1 MKHILMSRLLL
12 SAFLLAVCLLR
23 NAPVS
28 AQTPSPDNLIPRS
41 LLFKEKTRHNVRL
54 SSDGSTVFYQKKADG
69 SDSTLYY
76 LQEKMP
82 LSEKKRRFEG
92 KLISWNLLYEGMLT
106 AVVQQDTSL
115 VFYSTTLAANK
126 MRKVNVFPFKSLTVL
141 HTSRRFPNKI
151 AANITAVD
159 PTQSGIYQLDLL
171 SGASKRL
178 GMMED
183 MQQVFF
189 DENFGM
195 VACLRQDS
203 HEVRTLQ
210 RKHEGL
216 WKDVFRYTH
225 LPDFFIGGLCKIVSV
240 SNDGKTIYAT
250 DYTNKDKASLVAIST
265 ETGEITELAS
275 DPDADIYPGA
285 FTLDVTG
292 KPTSV
297 VALYGNTRRHFIGDA
312 VKADFEF
319 LEKEL
324 GNLGFVGASQNDSTW
339 LVRKMD
345 GGPLQYFHF
354 NRKDKKL
361 LPLFNDYE
369 HLNGY
374 DMPTRTSHVVT
385 TRDGLKLPIHVYVPF
400 GMSNANGLPKVPLP
414 TIIYIHGGP
423 WVGVTHWNSWFH
435 NRNFQLLANRGYVV
449 INMEFRGTTG
459 LGKALMNA
467 GDKQFGEAMHYDIVD
482 VAEWAKKQGIA
493 HPKRLGIWG
502 WSYGGYAAN
511 YALGKAPDL
520 FAAGVSMYG
529 LGDLPGFC
537 KSPLLQGDSLWIER
551 VGDANTPEGL
561 ALLEKH
567 SPLTYVKNIKSPMLL
582 TTGSKDLIVPQEQSD
597 KFASELNAAK
607 KSVVYFFY
615 PEEGHDY
622 AKPESWISFWAIT
635 EHFLHKN
642 LGGRRELRKTDVES
656 GKFEVMFGKEF
667 IDKID

>member
-1 MKHILMSRLLL
+1 MRHTIMCRLLFAL
-12 SAFLLAVCLLR
+12 AFVALASLRNTPLLAQK
-23 NAPVS
+23 P
-28 AQTPSPDNLIPRS
+28 TPDNLMPRTV
-41 LLFKEKTRHNVRL
+41 LFREKTRHNVRL
-54 SSDGSTVFYQKKADG
+54 SSDGTTIFYQKKADG

-76 LQEKMP
+76 IQEKMP

-92 KLISWNLLYEGMLT
+92 KLVNWHLLYEGMMM
-106 AVVQQDTSL
+106 AVLQQDTSL
-115 VFYSTTLAANK
+115 ALYSTSLTANK
-126 MRKVNVFPFKSLTVL
+126 LRKVNVFPFKRLTVM

-151 AANITAVD
+151 AANIEAVD
-159 PTQSGIYQLDLL
+159 PAQSGIYQLDLL

-178 GMMED
+178 GLMED

-203 HEVRTLQ
+203 HEVRTLY
-210 RKHEGL
+210 RKHEGQ
-216 WKDVFRYTH
+216 WKEVFRH
-225 LPDFFIGGLCKIVSV
+225 PFSPPDFIGGVSKIVSV

-250 DYTNKDKASLVAIST
+250 DNTGKDKASLVAINT
-265 ETGEITELAS
+265 ETGEVTELAN
-275 DPDADIYPGA
+275 DPDADIFPAA
-285 FTLDVTG
+285 FTLDVMG
-292 KPTSV
+292 NPTSV
-297 VALYGNTRRHFIGDA
+297 VALYGNTRRHFIGEA
-312 VKADFEF
+312 AKADFEF

-324 GNLGFVGASQNDSTW
+324 VNMGFASASQNDSTW

-345 GGPLQYFHF
+345 GGPLQYFLYS
-354 NRKDKKL
+354 RKDKKL

-369 HLNGY
+369 HLDGY

-385 TRDGLKLPIHVYVPF
+385 TRDGLKLPVHVYVPF

-414 TIIYIHGGP
+414 TVIYIHGGP

-435 NRNFQLLANRGYVV
+435 NRNFQLLANRGYAV

-459 LGKALMNA
+459 LGKAMLDA
-467 GDKQFGEAMHYDIVD
+467 GNMQFGEGMHFDIVD
-482 VAEWAKKQGIA
+482 VAEWAKKQGIS

-511 YALGKAPDL
+511 YAMGAAPDL
-520 FAAGVSMYG
+520 FACGVSMYG
-529 LGDLPGFC
+529 LGDLPGFY
-537 KSPLLQGDSLWIER
+537 KALLLQGDSLWIER
-551 VGDANTPEGL
+551 VGDPNTSEGQ

-567 SPLTYVKNIKSPMLL
+567 SPMTYVKNIKGPMLL
-582 TTGSKDLIVPQEQSD
+582 TTGTLDQVVPQEQSD
-597 KFASELNAAK
+597 KFASELNANK
-607 KSVVYFFY
+607 KQVIYFFY

-622 AKPESWISFWAIT
+622 AKPESWVSFWAIT